1 MYEAELREVTK
12 EVTDSGRELRRGTK
26 DRRDATDDRDGSIG
40 STGTDRKL
48 DSGLDQII
56 EEEARRRRAD
66 RDEDEVPEE
75 DFVPG
80 PWWEILQ
87 GYVPGRPGET
97 YLPRFERKTIR
108 VRGDDVDTLIG
119 EKGQP
124 NPGLGYEPDQQPK
137 MWSLLN
143 YDKRDLVIEDEI
155 LEEKRTKHRDSDVY
169 SSAVRAEKRKF
180 PRKGDEGEFDETIWT
195 NFNGQDVEISAFN
208 YRSNVKVQE
217 EGDGAVFGICPEGVV
232 SSVAGRLSGY
242 ATSGRHSPSRIR
254 LVEIMEKLSGDE
266 VVALHV
272 PVGISTKDHGQPA
285 YAGLAY
291 VQFATSAGLQ
301 RALNREVVIG
311 GRAIVMDPCNKEF
324 VLERLIGVLQ
334 SFRGPRC
341 VLSGNEEE
349 RRSMWRSKMNWW
361 RSDPFEWSYRFQRML
376 EDPCVSER
384 SE

>member
-1 MYEAELREVTK
+1 MNRLTGREDDDDDWYGWDGEEPAPWICAV
-12 EVTDSGRELRRGTK
+12 VTDSGCELRMGTK
-26 DRRDATDDRDGSIG
+26 DRRDEADDRDGSIG
-40 STGTDRKL
+40 SKGSNADHKL

-56 EEEARRRRAD
+56 E
-66 RDEDEVPEE
+66 
-75 DFVPG
+75 
-80 PWWEILQ
+80 
-87 GYVPGRPGET
+87 
-97 YLPRFERKTIR
+97 
-108 VRGDDVDTLIG
+108 
-119 EKGQP
+119 
-124 NPGLGYEPDQQPK
+124 
-137 MWSLLN
+137 
-143 YDKRDLVIEDEI
+143 DEI
-155 LEEKRTKHRDSDVY
+155 LEEKRQEHRDSEVY
-169 SSAVRAEKRKF
+169 SSVVRAEKRKF
-180 PRKGDEGEFDETIWT
+180 PRKGDEGDFNGTVWT

-208 YRSNVKVQE
+208 YRGDVKVQE
-217 EGDGAVFGICPEGVV
+217 EGDGAGFGICPEGVV
-232 SSVAGRLSGY
+232 SSLAGRLSGY
-242 ATSGRHSPSRIR
+242 ATSGRHAPSRTR

-311 GRAIVMDPCNKEF
+311 GRAIVVDPCNKEF